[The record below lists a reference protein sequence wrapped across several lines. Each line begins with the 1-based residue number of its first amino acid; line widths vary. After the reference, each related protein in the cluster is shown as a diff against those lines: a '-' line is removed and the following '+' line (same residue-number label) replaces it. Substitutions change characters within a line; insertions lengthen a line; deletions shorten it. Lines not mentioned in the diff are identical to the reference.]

1 MALQRRNHRPGY
13 NLTVVPLP
21 VKLGFFD
28 RPLAMLLVTATEAL
42 SPTSKPFSDH
52 ELLTP
57 RERATLAQIVR
68 GASSKEAAQALG
80 IAPRTVE
87 FHRENI
93 MRKLG
98 AKNTVDLT

>member
-1 MALQRRNHRPGY
+1 LRFRQR
-13 NLTVVPLP
+13 
-21 VKLGFFD
+21 
-28 RPLAMLLVTATEAL
+28 
-42 SPTSKPFSDH
+42 
-52 ELLTP
+52 
-57 RERATLAQIVR
+57 I
-68 GASSKEAAQALG
+68 QALG

>member
-1 MALQRRNHRPGY
+1 
-13 NLTVVPLP
+13 
-21 VKLGFFD
+21 
-28 RPLAMLLVTATEAL
+28 
-42 SPTSKPFSDH
+42 
-52 ELLTP
+52 
-57 RERATLAQIVR
+57 LAQIVR